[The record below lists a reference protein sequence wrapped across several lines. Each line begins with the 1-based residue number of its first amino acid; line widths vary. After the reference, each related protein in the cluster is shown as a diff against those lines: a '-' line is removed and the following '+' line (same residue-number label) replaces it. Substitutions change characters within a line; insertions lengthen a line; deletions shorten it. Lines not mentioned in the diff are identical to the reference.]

1 MEIQQRSF
9 TQSEPVCTESLT
21 SLAGRN
27 VTCLQ
32 THLSSKNTACKSVGQ
47 AISISRLSWGNL
59 FGIYI
64 NIVPE
69 CLSCRSG
76 SFCARFCIH
85 TKKERSSIQK
95 AYNLNI
101 RQGSKCVQTTRQ
113 ASGSN
118 ITTAGMKIPKICC
131 ASGSAQETLP
141 IGSKQLTP
149 YNTDISVLYLLEL
162 FVSFGTIT
170 SKLLHQYG
178 LTLNLS

>member
-9 TQSEPVCTESLT
+9 TQSEPICAESLT

-47 AISISRLSWGNL
+47 AISISWLLWENL

-64 NIVPE
+64 NIVPG
-69 CLSCRSG
+69 CLSRRSG
-76 SFCARFCIH
+76 SLCARFCIH

-113 ASGSN
+113 ASGSGE
-118 ITTAGMKIPKICC
+118 A
-131 ASGSAQETLP
+131 
-141 IGSKQLTP
+141 
-149 YNTDISVLYLLEL
+149 ISP
-162 FVSFGTIT
+162 
-170 SKLLHQYG
+170 QQA
-178 LTLNLS
+178 